1 MTWYMLDSQLYFPY
15 IESREVPGKTRQKNS
30 VRKKRGKYG
39 KKAGKNI
46 SLSFLVPI
54 YDFRSLPVTY
64 PVMQLSVTIPH
75 KYDLDGAYILL
86 SCHIH
91 KRCELETRSGEVYST
106 QHYVRFIVFNATF
119 NNISVYRGSQFYWW
133 RKPEHPEK
141 ITTLPQVT
149 EERKITYPINYFDY
163 RKIMRLVHIIY
174 FRFHI
179 ANLENDEFS
188 TTMWH
193 NSGRLIV

>member
-1 MTWYMLDSQLYFPY
+1 MLDSQLYCPY
-15 IESREVPGKTRQKNS
+15 IESREVPEKTRQKNS
-30 VRKKRGKYG
+30 VRKIRGKYG
-39 KKAGKNI
+39 KKAGGNI
-46 SLSFLVPI
+46 SLSSLVPVH
-54 YDFRSLPVTY
+54 DFRSLPVTY
-64 PVMQLSVTIPH
+64 PVMQLSVMIPH

-86 SCHIH
+86 SCHIY
-91 KRCELETRSGEVYST
+91 KRCELETRSGEMYST
-106 QHYVRFIVFNATF
+106 QHYGRFIVFNATF
-119 NNISVYRGSQFYWW
+119 NNISVYRGGQFYWW
-133 RKPEHPEK
+133 RKPEYPEK
-141 ITTLPQVT
+141 ITTLPEVT

>member
-1 MTWYMLDSQLYFPY
+1 
-15 IESREVPGKTRQKNS
+15 
-30 VRKKRGKYG
+30 
-39 KKAGKNI
+39 
-46 SLSFLVPI
+46 
-54 YDFRSLPVTY
+54 VTY
-64 PVMQLSVTIPH
+64 PVMQLSVMIPH
-75 KYDLDGAYILL
+75 KYDLDGSYILL
-86 SCHIH
+86 SCHIY
-91 KRCELETRSGEVYST
+91 KRCELETRSGEMYST

-119 NNISVYRGSQFYWW
+119 NNISVYRGGQFYWW
-133 RKPEHPEK
+133 RKPEYPEK
-141 ITTLPQVT
+141 ITTLPEVT